1 MDFGKVL
8 VRISSHLSDV
18 SRTNLATASEMD
30 AKVEKSDMDQTRW
43 KDYAGTAGAV
53 LLGMVFLVAT
63 YGKAW
68 NADDFGA
75 FIDQIR
81 QEELD
86 FLFSAT
92 QVALIALAL
101 QAGLGTALLLGV
113 RHHVVLLPTAA
124 LVVFLIFLD
133 GRNYWLV
140 SQGLREP
147 GSCGCFGSLIE
158 RTAAEAFW
166 QNLLLMAPFTL
177 LCFWRRRRSGG
188 FPKRRL
194 VLALLMAFGAPLWA
208 YRITDIEFIEA
219 AHRLGALAET
229 SRFVAS
235 QSYSL
240 TVDGRPEDQA
250 RIYES
255 EGASAFLI
263 KSSHLDAPLLMDL
276 RNNSVRKIDPDSVRT
291 VPGDALELL
300 DSPQKGEETPFAPG
314 GGGVRFELEGQTFT
328 LGPPA
333 R

>member
-1 MDFGKVL
+1 MTGRL
-8 VRISSHLSDV
+8 
-18 SRTNLATASEMD
+18 RTSWRD
-30 AKVEKSDMDQTRW
+30 H
-43 KDYAGTAGAV
+43 AGTAGAV

-63 YGKAW
+63 YGKGW

-86 FLFSAT
+86 FLFTAT

-113 RHHVVLLPTAA
+113 RHLVVLLPTAG

-158 RTAAEAFW
+158 RTPAEAFW
-166 QNLLLMAPFTL
+166 QNLFLMAPLTL
-177 LCFWRRRRSGG
+177 LCFWRRRKSGG
-188 FPKRRL
+188 LSKRRL
-194 VLALLMAFGAPLWA
+194 VPALLAALGVSLWA

-219 AHRLGALAET
+219 AHRLGSLGET
-229 SRFVAS
+229 SRFVPS

-240 TVDGRPEDQA
+240 TIDDRTEDRA

-255 EGASAFLI
+255 EGASGFLI
-263 KSSHLDAPLLMDL
+263 QVPGQDGPLLMDL
-276 RNNSVRKIDPDSVRT
+276 RTSTVRSIDPGLVRT
-291 VPGDALELL
+291 VSGEALELM
-300 DSPQKGEETPFAPG
+300 DSPRKGEETPFTPG
-314 GGGVRFELEGQTFT
+314 GGGVRFELGGRTFI

>member
-1 MDFGKVL
+1 MTGRL
-8 VRISSHLSDV
+8 
-18 SRTNLATASEMD
+18 RTSWRD
-30 AKVEKSDMDQTRW
+30 H
-43 KDYAGTAGAV
+43 AGTAGAV

-63 YGKAW
+63 YGKGW

-86 FLFSAT
+86 FLFTAT

-113 RHHVVLLPTAA
+113 RHLVVLLPTAG

-140 SQGLREP
+140 AQGLREP

-158 RTAAEAFW
+158 RTPAEAFW
-166 QNLLLMAPFTL
+166 QNLLLMAPLTL
-177 LCFWRRRRSGG
+177 LCFWKRRKSGG
-188 FPKRRL
+188 LPKRRL
-194 VLALLMAFGAPLWA
+194 VPALVAALGVSLWA

-219 AHRLGALAET
+219 AHRLGSLGET

-235 QSYSL
+235 SSYSL
-240 TVDGRPEDQA
+240 TIDGQSEAGA

-255 EGASAFLI
+255 EGASGFLI
-263 KSSHLDAPLLMDL
+263 QVPDLGGPLLMDL
-276 RNNSVRKIDPDSVRT
+276 RTSTVRSIDPGLVRT
-291 VPGDALELL
+291 VSGEALELM
-300 DSPQKGEETPFAPG
+300 DSPRKGEETPFTPG
-314 GGGVRFELEGQTFT
+314 GGGVRFELGGRTFI

>member
-1 MDFGKVL
+1 MVQD
-8 VRISSHLSDV
+8 H
-18 SRTNLATASEMD
+18 
-30 AKVEKSDMDQTRW
+30 TRW
-43 KDYAGTAGAV
+43 KKHAGTAGAV
-53 LLGMVFLVAT
+53 LLGIVFLVAA
-63 YGKAW
+63 YGKGW

-86 FLFSAT
+86 FLFTAT

-113 RHHVVLLPTAA
+113 RHLVVLLPTAG

-166 QNLLLMAPFTL
+166 QNLLLMAPLTL
-177 LCFWRRRRSGG
+177 LCFWRRPKSGG
-188 FPKRRL
+188 LPKRRL
-194 VLALLMAFGAPLWA
+194 VPALAAALGVSLWA

-219 AHRLGALAET
+219 AHRLGSLGET

-235 QSYSL
+235 SSYSL
-240 TVDGRPEDQA
+240 TIDGQSEAGA

-255 EGASAFLI
+255 EGASGFLI
-263 KSSHLDAPLLMDL
+263 QVPGLDGPLLMDL
-276 RNNSVRKIDPDSVRT
+276 RTSTVRSIDPGLVRT
-291 VPGDALELL
+291 VSGEALELM
-300 DSPQKGEETPFAPG
+300 DSPRKGEETPFTPG
-314 GGGVRFELEGQTFT
+314 GGGVRFELGGRTFI